1 MLCVDSLDVGR
12 QRINMNARSYVRTRT
27 HTHTHARTYMHARMH
42 THARMHVQIATSV
55 AGAVMSWQEFDDTVQ
70 KIERYNMTVRKMK
83 NLQTWWKSLG
93 EVEKT
98 SVANVETLLE
108 TAESAILNEV
118 SAWRAVGTTKTLDGN
133 KKDVQDSHNNDEA
146 GSFREANAWT
156 KS

>member
-1 MLCVDSLDVGR
+1 
-12 QRINMNARSYVRTRT
+12 
-27 HTHTHARTYMHARMH
+27 
-42 THARMHVQIATSV
+42 
-55 AGAVMSWQEFDDTVQ
+55 
-70 KIERYNMTVRKMK
+70 MTVRKMK

-118 SAWRAVGTTKTLDGN
+118 SAWKAVGTTN
-133 KKDVQDSHNNDEA
+133 KKNLQGSLNEDEA
-146 GSFREANAWT
+146 SPSRGAKPLI